1 MEPLPCLLSG
11 FSPLPGVIKTDYTD
25 FVVEEL
31 PLYPADG
38 VGTHTFFLLE
48 KAGLSTMQAAQD
60 VAAALNVHRRAIG
73 FAGQKDAR
81 AVTRQWMSVEHVEVE
96 RVLAIDRPRLRVLQA
111 TRHGNKLRLGH
122 LRGNRFQIRVRNAAP
137 ERLPELENA
146 LAELAR
152 RGVPNYF
159 GVQRFGYRGDT
170 WRIGRALVCG
180 AADEAVDLILGLPT
194 DADVG
199 RTRRARELYTQGQ
212 YLEAAAAWPR
222 MFHAERRALK
232 VLARAGGRKGKA
244 LAAMDRRLREFYVS
258 AYQSHLFNQVVAARL
273 AHGLDRL
280 WDGDLAWLHAS
291 GAVFHVAD
299 AVVEQ
304 PRADC
309 FDISPTGPLFGR
321 RMTQPGGRAQV
332 LETTIRA
339 AEGLPAG
346 AFDGPPYRAH
356 GGRRPLRHRPGEPA
370 ASLGADERGP
380 YLELR
385 FVLPR
390 GCYAT
395 ALLRELFQVEV
406 VAQAAPDGEPTES
419 EPD

>member
-1 MEPLPCLLSG
+1 MQSQPRLLAN
-11 FSPLPGVIKTDYTD
+11 FQPLPGAIKADYTD

-38 VGTHTFFLLE
+38 AGTHTFFLLE
-48 KAGLSTMQAAQD
+48 KAGLSTTQAAYD
-60 VAAALNVHRRAIG
+60 VAAALGVHRRAIG

-81 AVTRQWMSVEHVEVE
+81 AVTRQWMSVEHIDPAL
-96 RVLAIDRPRLRVLQA
+96 VLALDRPRIRVLEA
-111 TRHGNKLRLGH
+111 TRHGNKLRIGH
-122 LRGNRFQIRVRNAAP
+122 LKGNRFQIRVRSTAP
-137 ERLPELENA
+137 ERLPEVENA

-180 AADEAVDLILGLPT
+180 APDEALDLILGQPGEV
-194 DADVG
+194 DSG
-199 RTRRARELYTQGQ
+199 RTLRARELYAQGQ
-212 YLEAAAAWPR
+212 YLDAAAAWPR
-222 MFHAERRALK
+222 MFHVERRALK
-232 VLARAGGRKGKA
+232 ALARMGGKKTKA
-244 LAAMDRRLREFYVS
+244 LATIDRRQRDFFVS
-258 AYQSHLFNQVVAARL
+258 AYQSHLFNQLVATRL

-299 AVVEQ
+299 AAVEQ
-304 PRADC
+304 PRADR

-321 RMTQPGGRAQV
+321 RMTRPTGKAD
-332 LETTIRA
+332 E
-339 AEGLPAG
+339 AELAVFTAERLPAD
-346 AFDGPPYRAH
+346 AFDRPPYRAH
-356 GGRRPLRHRPGEPA
+356 GGRRPLRYPLGETA
-370 ASLGADERGP
+370 VSLGADDRGA

-395 ALLRELFQVEV
+395 ALLRELFQVDV
-406 VAQAAPDGEPTES
+406 VAQAEPDGEPPES
-419 EPD
+419 GAD